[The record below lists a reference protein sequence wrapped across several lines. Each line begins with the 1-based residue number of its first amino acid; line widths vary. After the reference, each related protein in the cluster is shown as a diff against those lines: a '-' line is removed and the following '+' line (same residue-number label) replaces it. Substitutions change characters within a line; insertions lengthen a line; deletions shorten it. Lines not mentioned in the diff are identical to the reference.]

1 MTKRLII
8 VLLALGLVLGGIFGW
23 KYYQAQRTAAQAA
36 TPPPPATVAAAEV
49 QAEDWQPYLYTVGS
63 LVAVQGIFVTTEI
76 QGQVKKILFDSGQ
89 QVTEGTLLVQ
99 LDDSI
104 DQAELK
110 GLIAER
116 QRAEIRFKRIARLY
130 KQGSVS
136 GEDYDEARL
145 EFEAAAA
152 RVAAKQAL
160 IDKKKIHAPFNGL
173 LGIRQADL
181 GEYLAPGAKI
191 VPLETIDPIY
201 VDFSLPERH
210 FSELAEGQ
218 QLELTVQAYPGQTF
232 QGEITAINPGI
243 DQNTRNVQVRA
254 ELANPNGRLRPGM
267 FAEVRVLLPE
277 RENLLTVPRT
287 AITYNPYGDSVFV
300 IEQQNNDLV
309 VQRRPVETGNT
320 RDGKVEIIKGLKA
333 GERVVRAGQV
343 KLRNDQRV
351 KIDNSVTLDEG
362 VAGL

>member
-1 MTKRLII
+1 MIKRLII
-8 VLLALGLVLGGIFGW
+8 VLLTLGLVLGGIFGW
-23 KYYQAQRTAAQAA
+23 KYYQAQQAAAQAA
-36 TPPPPATVAAAEV
+36 MPPPPATVASAEV
-49 QAEDWQPYLYTVGS
+49 RAASWQPYLYTVGS

-89 QVTEGTLLVQ
+89 QVAQGTLLVQ

-104 DQAELK
+104 DQAELE

-152 RVAAKQAL
+152 RVAAKRAL
-160 IDKKKIHAPFNGL
+160 IDKKKVRAPFDGL
-173 LGIRQADL
+173 LGIRQANL

-191 VPLETIDPIY
+191 VPLRTIDPIY
-201 VDFSLPERH
+201 ADFSLPERH
-210 FSELAEGQ
+210 LSELSEGQ
-218 QLELTVQAYPGQTF
+218 ELELTVQAYPGQTF
-232 QGEITAINPGI
+232 QGEITAMDPGI

-254 ELANPNGRLRPGM
+254 QLANPDGRLRSGM

-277 RENLLTVPRT
+277 RENVLTVPRT

-300 IEQQNNDLV
+300 IEEQDDGLV
-309 VQRRPVETGNT
+309 VQRRPVETGNA
-320 RDGKVEIIKGLKA
+320 RGGQVEIIKGLKA
-333 GERVVRAGQV
+333 GELVVRAGQV
-343 KLRNDQRV
+343 KLRNDQQV
-351 KIDNSVTLDEG
+351 KIDNSVALDEG